1 MFRSARKGFYLSCFL
16 AAAIPVL
23 AQAQRPATA
32 PARHQ
37 PYYRPRPRA
46 QLLPQQRQSGGLA
59 VVNAASFLPGVSPGG
74 LATAFGENLSNVA
87 DVVVANSL
95 PLPTQLAGVRV
106 LVNGIP
112 AAIYSI
118 AFANGE
124 DQISFQVPWETDT
137 GAGAVEIEVLHN
149 GFIVASEVV
158 DSFTEDPGIFT
169 YNGFALAVDWR
180 SGNLIAPDNPAGPG
194 DIIILY
200 TTGNGPVSVNV
211 PDGFAAPGNP
221 LAFTADPFQALVDG
235 EPAQILFSGLAPG
248 FVGLY
253 QLNLR
258 LPNDLPSGNLDI
270 QITSPYA
277 NSQVARLP
285 VF

>member
-1 MFRSARKGFYLSCFL
+1 MFPSARKGIYLLCCL
-16 AAAIPVL
+16 AAAIPL
-23 AQAQRPATA
+23 FAQAQRPAA
-32 PARHQ
+32 PARRQ
-37 PYYRPRPRA
+37 PYYRPRQRA
-46 QLLPQQRQSGGLA
+46 QVQPQPRQSGGLA

-106 LVNGIP
+106 MVNGVP

-137 GAGAVEIEVLHN
+137 GPGAVQIDVLNN
-149 GFIVASEVV
+149 GFTVASEVV

-180 SGNLIAPDNPAGPG
+180 SGNLIASDNPAGTG

-200 TTGNGPVSVNV
+200 TTGNGPVSLNV
-211 PDGFAAPGNP
+211 PDGFAAPGDP
-221 LAFTADPFQALVDG
+221 LAYTADPFQALIDG

-258 LPNDLPSGNLDI
+258 LPNDLRPGNLDI
-270 QITSPYA
+270 QITSPFA
-277 NSQVARLP
+277 NSQVAKLP